1 MEINKLYYEIIMVF
15 SAPFQNIRLPPP
27 PGFIPPP
34 VPPRP
39 TVISVSNPFS
49 AVVTKPSPNYK
60 INTNNNDLQTTK
72 SILREPGVYSVKN
85 VSDRVVSFDL
95 ESSATITTNTT
106 MTTKP
111 IINHAQGS
119 LAPKCSNPS
128 MPNLHYG
135 CEKVSQKK
143 SKNPFLTGFL
153 TGISD
158 ANDSEHESCESQS
171 DDDDFDDFESAENT
185 DLVLSDTTNISHNNN
200 KTVKLGENF
209 FASLFNNTSFT
220 NKIPD
225 PWSATKSTE
234 AKAAATSVNA
244 TAWPTMTTASGT
256 PAGQPQPGPHGLSPM
271 TPANPSATQKSPTG
285 SGVPGSQNRPAE
297 STAASVSVADR
308 YSALKEL
315 DEIFKTTVT
324 VSDGEFFFYKY
335 LRKIARF
342 RTRSDTN

>member
-1 MEINKLYYEIIMVF
+1 MVF
-15 SAPFQNIRLPPP
+15 SAPFQSIRLPPP

-34 VPPRP
+34 VPARP
-39 TVISVSNPFS
+39 TVISFLNPFS
-49 AVVTKPSPNYK
+49 AVTKPSPNDK
-60 INTNNNDLQTTK
+60 INTNNDLQTTTTTK
-72 SILREPGVYSVKN
+72 SILREPGCYSVKN

-95 ESSATITTNTT
+95 ESSAITNTT
-106 MTTKP
+106 MTKP
-111 IINHAQGS
+111 INHAQGS

-135 CEKVSQKK
+135 CEKVSHK
-143 SKNPFLTGFL
+143 SKNPFLAGFL
-153 TGISD
+153 TDIT
-158 ANDSEHESCESQS
+158 ANDSEHDSSESQS
-171 DDDDFDDFESAENT
+171 DEEDEDDFDDFESAENT
-185 DLVLSDTTNISHNNN
+185 DLVLSDTNTNHNN

-225 PWSATKSTE
+225 PWPATKSTE
-234 AKAAATSVNA
+234 ATAAASANA

-256 PAGQPQPGPHGLSPM
+256 PAGQPGPHGLSPM
-271 TPANPSATQKSPTG
+271 TPANPSAIQKSPTG
-285 SGVPGSQNRPAE
+285 SQSRPAE

-324 VSDGEFFFYKY
+324 VSDGECFF
-335 LRKIARF
+335 
-342 RTRSDTN
+342 STNI

>member
-1 MEINKLYYEIIMVF
+1 MIMLF

-39 TVISVSNPFS
+39 TVISLSNPFP
-49 AVVTKPSPNYK
+49 AVVTKPSPNDK
-60 INTNNNDLQTTK
+60 INTNNNDLQTTTK

-95 ESSATITTNTT
+95 ESCSAITTNTT

-111 IINHAQGS
+111 INHAQGS

-135 CEKVSQKK
+135 CEKVSQK

-153 TGISD
+153 TDMD
-158 ANDSEHESCESQS
+158 ANDSEHDSSESQS

-185 DLVLSDTTNISHNNN
+185 DLVLSDTNISHNNN

-209 FASLFNNTSFT
+209 FASLFNNRSFT

-234 AKAAATSVNA
+234 AKAVTQSANA

-324 VSDGEFFFYKY
+324 VSDGEFFGFFFCK
-335 LRKIARF
+335 
-342 RTRSDTN
+342 

>member
-1 MEINKLYYEIIMVF
+1 MVF

-39 TVISVSNPFS
+39 TVISVSVSNPFPA
-49 AVVTKPSPNYK
+49 AVTNKPSPNYK
-60 INTNNNDLQTTK
+60 INTNNNDLQTTTK
-72 SILREPGVYSVKN
+72 SILREPGFYSVKN

-95 ESSATITTNTT
+95 ESSAITTTNTT

-111 IINHAQGS
+111 INHAQGS

-153 TGISD
+153 TDISD
-158 ANDSEHESCESQS
+158 ANDSEHDSCESQS

-185 DLVLSDTTNISHNNN
+185 DLVLSDTTNITSHNNN

-234 AKAAATSVNA
+234 AKAAAQSANA

-256 PAGQPQPGPHGLSPM
+256 PAPGQPQPGPHGLSPM

-324 VSDGEFFFYKY
+324 VSDGEFFWF
-335 LRKIARF
+335 F
-342 RTRSDTN
+342 STNKFGNKK

>member
-1 MEINKLYYEIIMVF
+1 MVF
-15 SAPFQNIRLPPP
+15 SAPFQSIRIPPP

-34 VPPRP
+34 VPPVPPRP
-39 TVISVSNPFS
+39 TVISVLNPFP
-49 AVVTKPSPNYK
+49 KPSPNYK
-60 INTNNNDLQTTK
+60 TNTNNLPETTTTK
-72 SILREPGVYSVKN
+72 SILREPGCYSVKN

-95 ESSATITTNTT
+95 ESSAITTNTT
-106 MTTKP
+106 MTKP
-111 IINHAQGS
+111 INHAQRS

-135 CEKVSQKK
+135 YEKAQY
-143 SKNPFLTGFL
+143 KNPFLADITVNDQF
-153 TGISD
+153 
-158 ANDSEHESCESQS
+158 ANESEHDSSESQS
-171 DDDDFDDFESAENT
+171 DDDDDFDDFESAENT
-185 DLVLSDTTNISHNNN
+185 DLVLSDTTNINHNN

-225 PWSATKSTE
+225 PWPATKSTE
-234 AKAAATSVNA
+234 ATAASSANA

-285 SGVPGSQNRPAE
+285 SQSRPAE

-324 VSDGEFFFYKY
+324 VSDGEFFGF
-335 LRKIARF
+335 F
-342 RTRSDTN
+342 STNKFGK

>member
-1 MEINKLYYEIIMVF
+1 MVF

-39 TVISVSNPFS
+39 TVISVSVSNPFP

-60 INTNNNDLQTTK
+60 INTNNNDLQTTTK
-72 SILREPGVYSVKN
+72 SILREPGFYSVKN

-95 ESSATITTNTT
+95 ESSAITT
-106 MTTKP
+106 MTKP
-111 IINHAQGS
+111 INHAQGS

-153 TGISD
+153 TDMD
-158 ANDSEHESCESQS
+158 ANDSEHESSESQS

-234 AKAAATSVNA
+234 AKAAAQSANA

-256 PAGQPQPGPHGLSPM
+256 PAPGQPQPGPHGLSPM

-324 VSDGEFFFYKY
+324 VSDGEFFCFEIY
-335 LRKIARF
+335 
-342 RTRSDTN
+342 

>member
-1 MEINKLYYEIIMVF
+1 MIMLF

-39 TVISVSNPFS
+39 TVISVSVSNSFP
-49 AVVTKPSPNYK
+49 AVTKPSPNYK
-60 INTNNNDLQTTK
+60 INTNNDLQTTTTK
-72 SILREPGVYSVKN
+72 SILREPGCYSVKN
-85 VSDRVVSFDL
+85 VSDRVVAFDL
-95 ESSATITTNTT
+95 ESSAVTTTNTT
-106 MTTKP
+106 MTKP
-111 IINHAQGS
+111 INHHAQGS

-153 TGISD
+153 TDID
-158 ANDSEHESCESQS
+158 ANDSEHESSESQS

-185 DLVLSDTTNISHNNN
+185 DLVLSDTNIISHNNN

-234 AKAAATSVNA
+234 AKAAAPSANA

-256 PAGQPQPGPHGLSPM
+256 PAGQPKPGPHGLSPM

-285 SGVPGSQNRPAE
+285 SGVSGSQTRAAE
-297 STAASVSVADR
+297 TTAASVSVADR

-324 VSDGEFFFYKY
+324 VSDGDGECFFP
-335 LRKIARF
+335 
-342 RTRSDTN
+342 TNI

>member
-1 MEINKLYYEIIMVF
+1 MVF
-15 SAPFQNIRLPPP
+15 SAPFQSIRIPPP

-34 VPPRP
+34 VPPVPPRP
-39 TVISVSNPFS
+39 TVISVLNPFP
-49 AVVTKPSPNYK
+49 KPSPNYK
-60 INTNNNDLQTTK
+60 TNTNNLPETTTTK
-72 SILREPGVYSVKN
+72 SILREPGCYSVKN

-95 ESSATITTNTT
+95 ESSAITTNT
-106 MTTKP
+106 KP
-111 IINHAQGS
+111 INHVQGS

-135 CEKVSQKK
+135 YEKVQY
-143 SKNPFLTGFL
+143 KNPFLADITVNDQF
-153 TGISD
+153 
-158 ANDSEHESCESQS
+158 ANESEHDSSESQS
-171 DDDDFDDFESAENT
+171 DDDDDFDDFESAENT
-185 DLVLSDTTNISHNNN
+185 DLVLSDTTNINHNN

-234 AKAAATSVNA
+234 AKAAAPSANA

-256 PAGQPQPGPHGLSPM
+256 PAGQPKPGPHGLSPM

-285 SGVPGSQNRPAE
+285 SQSRPAE

-324 VSDGEFFFYKY
+324 VSDGEFLGFFLQISLGNK
-335 LRKIARF
+335 K
-342 RTRSDTN
+342 